1 MGLETCVGSPL
12 KYSGTPTGMA
22 CRSDAVCSRPKHD
35 GSNVSRNG
43 GDRPSAEPVTPFP
56 DALGARI
63 LVVDDERFSGE
74 SVAGMLTDLGH
85 QPTVATDW
93 ASALDSFNARTD
105 LVLLDLVMPGVD
117 GLKLAALMRE
127 RSESYVP
134 IVFLTGRSDDESKE
148 RALLAGGDDFLV
160 KPVSRLE
167 LRVRVTAMLRI
178 RRLTQRLHARAHV
191 DPLTS
196 VGNRRAFDEAL
207 QRRCA
212 ESTRYRRSFSLVL
225 LDVDYFKQVN
235 DTYGHAVGDEV
246 LMILAD
252 VLRDGVRST
261 DQLFR
266 YGGEEFA
273 VLAPETE
280 IEGALTLAERLRV
293 GFRLATRR
301 CPAGRQTLSA
311 GVASTNGTGAFDR
324 RRLLK
329 AADDALYRAKGAGRD
344 RVMAAD
350 PVSRLKDVS
359 G

>member
-1 MGLETCVGSPL
+1 
-12 KYSGTPTGMA
+12 
-22 CRSDAVCSRPKHD
+22 
-35 GSNVSRNG
+35 
-43 GDRPSAEPVTPFP
+43 
-56 DALGARI
+56 
-63 LVVDDERFSGE
+63 
-74 SVAGMLTDLGH
+74 
-85 QPTVATDW
+85 
-93 ASALDSFNARTD
+93 
-105 LVLLDLVMPGVD
+105 
-117 GLKLAALMRE
+117 
-127 RSESYVP
+127 
-134 IVFLTGRSDDESKE
+134 
-148 RALLAGGDDFLV
+148 
-160 KPVSRLE
+160 
-167 LRVRVTAMLRI
+167 MLRI

-252 VLRDGVRST
+252 VLRDGVRKA
-261 DQLFR
+261 DQIFR

-273 VLAPETE
+273 VVAPETE
-280 IEGALTLAERLRV
+280 IDGAMILAERLRV